1 MLNYFEQVALDVN
14 GTVEQLAVERNRQL
28 AEVDAKLTQARKVQA
43 DAEREIERLDA
54 LLREGMTLEEWRRV
68 VAVPQREAEAVALAL
83 DDLTA
88 EREQV
93 ESAADVID
101 ATSEFMER
109 MAALRAAVAGEVIG
123 AEGIAATQV
132 ALRRVFDGFTLHRAD
147 APAAPRRS
155 TPS

>member
-1 MLNYFEQVALDVN
+1 M
-14 GTVEQLAVERNRQL
+14 
-28 AEVDAKLTQARKVQA
+28 
-43 DAEREIERLDA
+43 
-54 LLREGMTLEEWRRV
+54 EEWRRV

-109 MAALRAAVAGEVIG
+109 LTALRAAVAGEVIG

-132 ALRRVFDGFTLHRAD
+132 ALRRVFDADGRGELRPRA
-147 APAAPRRS
+147 AAPRGRQAGHVPGWNPGGYLLAAVS
-155 TPS
+155 GAGQLTPVPPRPQ